1 MKKTTRSTFGDRR
14 ISVRVAVASILSMA
28 PLVAAAQ
35 AAENV
40 GLEEVVVTSQRRE
53 QLLQDVPVAVTALGE
68 KELQARGV
76 ASTRDVLPT
85 IPNVTYDESF
95 TIGNSFVSV
104 RGVSQ
109 INNADSPVAIVV
121 DGVPQNNQKQ
131 LRMEL
136 FDVERIEVL
145 KGPQGAL
152 YGRNA
157 IGGAINI
164 VTKPPSNDFDGWLQ
178 AGLGSGDLRSASAA
192 LSGPI
197 VEDKALFRV
206 SGAYTDT
213 DGKVD
218 NVFLDEKVD
227 FFTSKDLRG
236 RVLLKPADGF
246 AVDARL
252 SWSNVD
258 GGAVMDASMN
268 PADPNNSNREVLPR
282 SDILGSSERE
292 ITDASLKLEWRSG
305 AGTLT
310 AITGYTD
317 LAEDYFGDL
326 DFCNPV
332 DCPNGIFGLGPQADQ
347 RQILDVELL
356 SQELRFTSPDD
367 APLRWIAGGFY
378 VNTKRDLQTIGN
390 LLIPSVPPIPLI
402 NNDESN
408 DNDAYSVFGQV
419 DYDFTKR
426 TTLGVSLRYDRDER
440 EQTDAGTPNGA
451 VRSISFDK
459 VQPRVVLSHKL
470 TDDQLAYATYGTG
483 FRSGGFNGIGGRPF
497 AAETLKSYEI
507 GYKSTWLDNRLRLN
521 AAVFRSKSDD
531 YQFFYLDLNAGGAQ
545 VIDNLSKVQFEGAE
559 IEAQAQV
566 TRGWTVY
573 GSLGLLDS
581 EIDAL
586 DPSLT
591 VPAAVGNRT
600 PRTQKSSFSAGT
612 QFEFPVGALTGR
624 VRTDF
629 SRAGKR
635 YWYPDNLDI
644 RDPVNL
650 LDLRVSL
657 SGDNWTV
664 TAWGRNLLDE
674 FYWQDFN
681 SSRFGA
687 PGVDIGSPS
696 QPDTYGLE
704 FRYSFG
710 S

>member
-1 MKKTTRSTFGDRR
+1 MQTSGDRNLA
-14 ISVRVAVASILSMA
+14 VRLAVASALS
-28 PLVAAAQ
+28 LVPVIAIAQ
-35 AAENV
+35 AAESV
-40 GLEEVVVTSQRRE
+40 ALEEVVVTSQRRQ
-53 QLLQDVPVAVTALGE
+53 QLLQDVPVAVTALSD
-68 KELQARGV
+68 KEIEARGV
-76 ASTRDVLPT
+76 SSTRDVLPM

-121 DGVPQNNQKQ
+121 DGVPQNSQKQ

-136 FDVERIEVL
+136 FDIERIEVL

-164 VTKPPSNDFDGWLQ
+164 VTRAPSNEVDGWVQ
-178 AGLGSGDLRSASAA
+178 AGVGSGELRSVSGAV
-192 LSGPI
+192 SGPI

-206 SGAYTDT
+206 SGAYSDA
-213 DGKVD
+213 DGNVD

-236 RVLLKPADGF
+236 RLLLKATD
-246 AVDARL
+246 ALEIDARL
-252 SWSNVD
+252 AYSNID
-258 GGAVMDASMN
+258 GGAVTDASMN
-268 PADPNNSNREVLPR
+268 PAAANNSNRKVFPN
-282 SDILGSSERE
+282 SDILGSSDRD
-292 ITDASLKLEWRSG
+292 ILDASVKVEWKGG

-310 AITGYTD
+310 SISAYTD
-317 LAEDYFGDL
+317 LSEEYFGDL

-347 RQILDVELL
+347 RQILDVKLL

-367 APLRWIAGGFY
+367 APLRWIAGAFY
-378 VNTKRDLQTIGN
+378 VNTKRDLVTIAN
-390 LLIPSVPPIPLI
+390 LLIPAIPPIPLI
-402 NNDESN
+402 TNNESN

-451 VRSISFDK
+451 TRSIGFDK

-497 AAETLKSYEI
+497 EAETLKSYEL
-507 GYKSTWLDNRLRLN
+507 GYKSTWLDHRLRLN
-521 AAVFRSKSDD
+521 AAVFKSKSNH

-545 VIDNLSKVQFEGAE
+545 VIDNLSKVRFEGAE
-559 IEAQAQV
+559 VEAQAQL
-566 TRGWTVY
+566 TRGWMVY

-581 EIDAL
+581 KIDAL
-586 DPSLT
+586 DTSLT

-600 PRTQKSSFSAGT
+600 PRTQKSSFAAGT
-612 QFEFPVGALTGR
+612 QFEFPLGRLTGR
-624 VRTDF
+624 VRADYN
-629 SRAGKR
+629 RAGKR
-635 YWYPDNLDI
+635 YWYPDNIDV
-644 RDPVNL
+644 RDPVSL
-650 LDLRVSL
+650 VDLRL
-657 SGDNWTV
+657 SVVGENWTV

-687 PGVDIGSPS
+687 PGVDVGSPS

-704 FRYSFG
+704 LRYTFG
-710 S
+710 G